1 VSCLD
6 KKSIED
12 FVNSSLSEAENKE
25 ILDHLTGCQACRYE
39 AAFLTSIRVSLDQ
52 ALASSACLSDE
63 SLVMF
68 RDDLLED
75 QQREQAL
82 NHLAGCENC
91 LASWLSLN
99 RALEEASK
107 NPVDAP
113 AQLVE
118 KAIAIGSQ
126 PATKVPLLE
135 RLFGPSPFFRL
146 ALAGSAAAVVFLLTV
161 VLSGPGNPGKSDPI
175 DIPDRLVADAPAK
188 LPPKPSDKHP
198 SRPDDTLPTD
208 HPAIDPDSTPYSAD
222 QKPAV
227 ADADPGTNWLDGL
240 EPAQRQKLM
249 SRIKLVALRPDPNL
263 YKALSVAEKT
273 AVVEGYILGK
283 SLGTVEAFSKY
294 MATTPEAQT
303 LITGLIQSAATLLN
317 TSRTPGLEKLRKF
330 GDSLGKKLAAKELS
344 ADSAR
349 RKIEVFQSAILE
361 NLSARNNARI
371 GYELG
376 HLSARLVLLAK
387 AMESG
392 HTPPQKA
399 WPSSKCVARVRR
411 MLAKSDAL
419 TDKIRY
425 SVVNGLKSLGAIS
438 PSPDAPNKAARILDE
453 LQQVD
458 RNIRAIH

>member
-12 FVNSSLSEAENKE
+12 FVNSSLTEAENKE
-25 ILDHLTGCQACRYE
+25 ILDHLTGCPACRNE

-52 ALASSACLSDE
+52 ASASNACLSDE
-63 SLVMF
+63 TLVMF

-75 QQREQAL
+75 QPRKKAL

-99 RALEEASK
+99 RALEEAAK
-107 NPVDAP
+107 NPVAAP
-113 AQLVE
+113 AQLVK
-118 KAIAIGSQ
+118 KAIAIGALQ
-126 PATKVPLLE
+126 KAKAPLLE

-161 VLSGPGNPGKSDPI
+161 VLSGPGIPEEPESL
-175 DIPDRLVADAPAK
+175 DIPDKFVADAPTK
-188 LPPKPSDKHP
+188 LPPKPADKIPSKPADVLPSDKP
-198 SRPDDTLPTD
+198 VTVL
-208 HPAIDPDSTPYSAD
+208 DSTPDSAD
-222 QKPAV
+222 VKPVV
-227 ADADPGTNWLDGL
+227 ADSGPGSNWLDGL
-240 EPAQRQKLM
+240 ESAQRQKLI
-249 SRIKLVALRPDPNL
+249 SGIKPVAVGRDPNL
-263 YKALSVAEKT
+263 VKALSVAEKS
-273 AVVEGYILGK
+273 AVVEGYFLGK

-294 MATTPEAQT
+294 MGSTPEAQT
-303 LITGLIQSAATLLN
+303 LVTGLIQSAASLLN
-317 TSRTPGLEKLRKF
+317 TSRTPGIEKLRKF
-330 GDSLGKKLAAKELS
+330 GDSLGQKLAAGELS
-344 ADSAR
+344 AGSAK

-387 AMESG
+387 ALEGG

-411 MLAKSDAL
+411 MLEKSDAL

-458 RNIRAIH
+458 RNIRAVR